1 MATIARK
8 SSKRSQ
14 SLIDKTKSI
23 FFSSRGFP
31 IILTFTVLAILFV
44 LFRMKTVE
52 LDYQVNFLNKEI
64 EEVIVENKDLK
75 ARKAKLMSVDRLRA
89 MATKHGLSQPKQNQI
104 IVVP

>member
-1 MATIARK
+1 MATVRRK
-8 SSKRSQ
+8 VKGTQ
-14 SLIDKTKSI
+14 GLIEKTKSI

-52 LDYQVNFLNKEI
+52 LDYQVNYLNKEI
-64 EEVIVENKDLK
+64 DEVVVENKDLK
-75 ARKAKLMSVDRLRA
+75 ARKAKLMSVDKLRA
-89 MATKHGLSQPKQNQI
+89 MAQRHGLSQPKQNQI

>member
-1 MATIARK
+1 MATMARK
-8 SSKRSQ
+8 SPRRSL
-14 SLIDKTKSI
+14 SLIEKTKSI

-31 IILTFTVLAILFV
+31 IILTFTVLAIMFV

-64 EEVIVENKDLK
+64 EEVVVENKDLK
-75 ARKAKLMSVDRLRA
+75 ARKAKLMSVDKLRA
-89 MATKHGLSQPKQNQI
+89 MAQKHGLSQPKQNQI

>member
-1 MATIARK
+1 MATMTRKARG
-8 SSKRSQ
+8 SQ
-14 SLIDKTKSI
+14 SLIDKTKAI

-44 LFRMKTVE
+44 LFRMKGVE

-64 EEVIVENKDLK
+64 DEISVENKDLK
-75 ARKAKLMSVDRLRA
+75 ARKARLMSVEKLRT
-89 MATKHGLSQPKQNQI
+89 MAKRHGLAQPRQNQI

>member
-14 SLIDKTKSI
+14 SLIDKTKFI

-64 EEVIVENKDLK
+64 DEVIVENKDLK
-75 ARKAKLMSVDRLRA
+75 ARKAKLMSVDKLRA
-89 MATKHGLSQPKQNQI
+89 MANKHGLSQPKQNQI

>member
-1 MATIARK
+1 MATVRRKAK
-8 SSKRSQ
+8 SSQ
-14 SLIDKTKSI
+14 NLIDKTKAI

-52 LDYQVNFLNKEI
+52 LDYQVNYLNKEI
-64 EEVIVENKDLK
+64 EEIVVENKDLK
-75 ARKAKLMSVDRLRA
+75 ARKAKLMSVDKLRA
-89 MATKHGLSQPKQNQI
+89 MAQRHGLSQPKQNQI